1 MVVPEGMILI
11 YMVACEV
18 ENLSN
23 NGAATKDSQ
32 QGPQSECSNENAVD
46 IKRLTVS
53 GTYHQTQTLQ
63 QCGHSELGQHL
74 PYLCACGAAPNQ
86 RDKWSR
92 CSFE

>member
-1 MVVPEGMILI
+1 VVVPEGMILI

-32 QGPQSECSNENAVD
+32 QGPRSECSNENAVD

-63 QCGHSELGQHL
+63 QCGHS
-74 PYLCACGAAPNQ
+74 Q
-86 RDKWSR
+86 RRALLKNHVTL
-92 CSFE
+92 